1 MKRTTAEKPAN
12 EEHAFV
18 TTYPRKGGKDMGKK
32 DELLTGAIRRDAL
45 TRLTREERM
54 KYELAREL
62 GLLDRVRQVGW
73 GGTERQGNGPHWR
86 AHRSKP
92 QTKALEGAIHTHVH
106 RICIRI

>member
-1 MKRTTAEKPAN
+1 MKRTAAEKPAN

-32 DELLTGAIRRDAL
+32 DELLTGAIRRRRADKADP
-45 TRLTREERM
+45 RERM

-73 GGTERQGNGPHWR
+73 GGTELPRKTGSIGGFIGQS
-86 AHRSKP
+86 HRRKP
-92 QTKALEGAIHTHVH
+92 
-106 RICIRI
+106 